1 MQKCLGCG
9 SPSLGEYCPRCLREQ
24 RPDLT
29 GVIRK
34 GGASPS
40 TVARQADAPK
50 EPRRAAPIGFT
61 AEPAKPS
68 GNPGRKPKDTLKEPA
83 KPHIKPAD
91 TEDTS
96 TPSGNPIKKVED
108 TLTQPTE
115 SESLTHAVNVKFTAS
130 MRERLENLARL
141 RVSSIPDIIREAVGD
156 LLEANHA

>member
-68 GNPGRKPKDTLKEPA
+68 GLPRKKAKVDRKQSAQSGETPKPSGLPGRNPEVDQ
-83 KPHIKPAD
+83 
-91 TEDTS
+91 TS
-96 TPSGNPIKKVED
+96 TDAGETLSRPLTVKVTPSTI
-108 TLTQPTE
+108 
-115 SESLTHAVNVKFTAS
+115 
-130 MRERLENLARL
+130 ERLESLARL
-141 RVSSIPDIIREAVGD
+141 RSTPIPDLLREAIGD
-156 LLEANHA
+156 FLEANDA